1 MTMDRGTRQVV
12 TKLVVNGKINVSRER
27 RRAIRR
33 EALDFM
39 QGVGD
44 SRSSASV
51 KGRVHWL
58 QHVNPEIGARLVSR
72 LILHSGAYR

>member
-12 TKLVVNGKINVSRER
+12 TKLVVNGKINVSREQ

-33 EALDFM
+33 EALEFV

-44 SRSSASV
+44 KRSAASV
-51 KGRVHWL
+51 KGPVHWF
-58 QHVNPEIGARLVSR
+58 QHVNPDAGARLVSR
-72 LILHSGAYR
+72 LILHSGTCR